1 MGVIQQHVVSWKWLK
16 KQVAQV
22 PDPILRNAM
31 MAEFRTRALREWG
44 YCPEDGTV
52 AQESDIVLDEW
63 EQDFVADI
71 RDAKKYQMDTRANK
85 REAEQRTTRAN
96 MLAFIRDR
104 GALSD
109 IPDNIRTPVIEEL
122 YYECLFNIGRDIRAQ
137 ADNVI
142 ATGNHPISVS
152 EIDPFDGKKPTLDDM
167 VAWLRNGG
175 FWFNLPHKMQ
185 TKENKELFMRALGQL

>member
-44 YCPEDGTV
+44 YCPEDGDV
-52 AQESDIVLDEW
+52 AQESDITLDEW

-85 REAEQRTTRAN
+85 RERTEREARGN
-96 MLAFIRDR
+96 MRMFIRH
-104 GALSD
+104 GGNLSE
-109 IPDNIRTPVIEEL
+109 IPSDIRTPHIERLYFDALYSIGDEL
-122 YYECLFNIGRDIRAQ
+122 MEA
-137 ADNVI
+137 ADAIN
-142 ATGNHPISVS
+142 
-152 EIDPFDGKKPTLDDM
+152 
-167 VAWLRNGG
+167 R
-175 FWFNLPHKMQ
+175 
-185 TKENKELFMRALGQL
+185 